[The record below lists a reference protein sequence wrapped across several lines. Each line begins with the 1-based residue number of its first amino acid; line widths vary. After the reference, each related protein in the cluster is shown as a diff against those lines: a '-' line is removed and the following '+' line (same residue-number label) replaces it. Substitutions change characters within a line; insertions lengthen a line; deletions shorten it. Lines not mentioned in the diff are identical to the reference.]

1 MGMIKNGIKRLIKWA
16 MIETEYES
24 EPERATNYAQGS
36 KVQSFGG
43 GISISRSKSID
54 SPGGINFTVF
64 SATGGKVI
72 QLQTYDSRTDRTNT
86 SLYVV
91 TDQEDLAEEL
101 ALIITRESLTR

>member
-16 MIETEYES
+16 MIETEYE
-24 EPERATNYAQGS
+24 PERATNYAQDS
-36 KVQSFGG
+36 KVQSFGA
-43 GISISRSKSID
+43 GISVSRKSID
-54 SPGGINFTVF
+54 NPGGMNFTIF
-64 SATGGKVI
+64 PATGGKVI
-72 QLQTYDSRTDRTNT
+72 QFQTYDSRTDRTNT